1 MTEEKN
7 FGKGVETMTH
17 AFRPDC
23 LPVLIGSLPLDDHGE
38 AVRLVMAYTPE
49 IPLWVQLPSNRMEGM
64 LAQFLPGMP
73 GLTDAGDRFYIDT
86 GIASFDEELLRFY
99 EEYMAVEDGSADL
112 EETRFVLGRD
122 TAKGFF
128 AFTDAVS
135 VQSPP
140 PMAVKGQITG
150 PITLTTGVSDQD
162 RKAIFYDDRL
172 RDTAVKL
179 LALKARWQVRQLSQ
193 FGCPVILFLDEPA
206 MAGFGTSDFT
216 SISREAVLAALEEVT
231 AAVHAEG
238 GLAGIHVCANTDW
251 SLVLESNIEIV
262 NFDAY
267 GYFDKFV
274 LYADPL
280 KRFLAADGIIAWGL
294 VPTTAAET
302 IDRETPESLLAQWE
316 EKLDRLQA
324 IGIDRDRILARSLIT
339 PSCGTGSIS
348 SHHAKKVLELTRK
361 TSDLIRSKL

>member
-1 MTEEKN
+1 MAQGFK
-7 FGKGVETMTH
+7 
-17 AFRPDC
+17 ADC
-23 LPVLIGSLPLDDHGE
+23 LPVLIGSLPLTDHGE
-38 AVRLVMAYTPE
+38 AARLVMSHTPE
-49 IPLWVQLPSNRMEGM
+49 IPLWVQLPTNRMEGM

-73 GLTDAGDRFYIDT
+73 GLRDAGDRFYIDT
-86 GIASFDEELLRFY
+86 GNDSFDGELLRFY
-99 EEYMAVEDGSADL
+99 EEYMAVEEGSTDL
-112 EETRFVLGRD
+112 EMTRFVLGRD
-122 TAKGFF
+122 TAEGFF
-128 AFTDAVS
+128 TFMEAVS
-135 VQSPP
+135 AQSPP
-140 PMAVKGQITG
+140 PTAVKGQITG

-162 RKAIFYDDRL
+162 RRAIFYDDRI
-172 RDTAVKL
+172 RDAAVKL
-179 LALKARWQVRQLSQ
+179 LALKARWQVRQLSK

-206 MAGFGTSDFT
+206 MAGFGTSEFT
-216 SISREAVLAALEEVT
+216 SISREEVLAALGEVT

-251 SLVLESNIEIV
+251 SLVLESDIEIV

-280 KRFLAADGIIAWGL
+280 KRFLTADGIVAWGI
-294 VPTTAAET
+294 VPTSDGET

-316 EKLDRLQA
+316 QKVSRLQE
-324 IGIDRDRILARSLIT
+324 IGIDRDRVLARSLIT

-348 SHHAKKVLELTRK
+348 PHHAKKVLELTRE